1 MTIVLLNVHRTIN
14 NNVIIHKT
22 QNKLP
27 EPKYL
32 ATEIGIRIA
41 RSQTSG
47 KTMVNTWK
55 LAPDKYTV
63 RRFDNN

>member
-1 MTIVLLNVHRTIN
+1 MTIVLLNVRRTIN
-14 NNVIIHKT
+14 NVIVHKT

-32 ATEIGIRIA
+32 ATEICICIA
-41 RSQTSG
+41 RSQISIN
-47 KTMVNTWK
+47 TMVNTWK

-63 RRFDNN
+63 RRLDNN